1 MRLSRTKQCATVLR
15 TEGMAKAQP
24 MKQSSASPVMAGAAR
39 LEIDTLRP
47 AQAVLRDMPD
57 FDATRV
63 EALRVALKEGRI
75 PFDAAKL
82 AGLIQR
88 FHGAK
93 G

>member
-1 MRLSRTKQCATVLR
+1 MRLSGTKQSAVVLPADR
-15 TEGMAKAQP
+15 KSQAQP
-24 MKQSSASPVMAGAAR
+24 VTRRNVAPVIAGVTG
-39 LEIDTLRP
+39 LEVDTLRP
-47 AQAVLRDMPD
+47 AQAALRDMSD
-57 FDATRV
+57 FDEARV
-63 EALRVALKEGRI
+63 EMLRTALKEGRI

>member
-1 MRLSRTKQCATVLR
+1 MRLSSTKQCATVLR
-15 TEGMAKAQP
+15 TESTSKAQP
-24 MKQSSASPVMAGAAR
+24 MKQRSASPAMAADAS

-47 AQAVLRDMPD
+47 AQAVLHDMPD
-57 FDATRV
+57 FDKARV

>member
-1 MRLSRTKQCATVLR
+1 MRLSSTKQCARVPR
-15 TEGMAKAQP
+15 TEGMSKAQP
-24 MKQSSASPVMAGAAR
+24 MKRSSASPAMAGVTC
-39 LEIDTLRP
+39 LEIDALRP
-47 AQAVLRDMPD
+47 AQAQLRDMPD
-57 FDATRV
+57 FDETRV

-82 AGLIQR
+82 AELIQR